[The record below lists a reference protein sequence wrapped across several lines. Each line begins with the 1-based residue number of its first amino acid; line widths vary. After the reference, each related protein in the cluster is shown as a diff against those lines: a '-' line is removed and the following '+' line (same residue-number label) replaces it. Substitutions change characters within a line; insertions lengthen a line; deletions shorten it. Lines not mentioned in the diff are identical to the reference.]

1 MFGINLLCGTM
12 RLCVGD
18 IYSSSIDQI
27 FSATCSVGDMKVV
40 FGCELYLFPFR
51 RLIKLFKIHL
61 VFISTLCSWEFLPN

>member
-40 FGCELYLFPFR
+40 FECELYLFPF
-51 RLIKLFKIHL
+51 
-61 VFISTLCSWEFLPN
+61 